1 VDIEKRGHV
10 TSSEAPE
17 NPFRALSAR
26 CGIVSPVLTSL
37 RTRLAPAAAVL
48 AALALTAA
56 CGSSSSSADG
66 GHDGGHDITAR
77 PTPSTASPAGTVV
90 RITIAGDNVD
100 PAGSRV
106 QVSKGTPVTLL
117 ISADKAG
124 ELHVHST
131 PEQHVEFPAGS
142 SAATL
147 TLDQPGVVEVE
158 DHALDKLIVQ
168 LEVR

>member
-1 VDIEKRGHV
+1 MLA
-10 TSSEAPE
+10 T
-17 NPFRALSAR
+17 
-26 CGIVSPVLTSL
+26 L

-56 CGSSSSSADG
+56 CGSSSKSPG
-66 GHDGGHDITAR
+66 GDEAGHDITAQ
-77 PTPSTASPAGTVV
+77 PTPSTASPTGTVV
-90 RITIAGDNVD
+90 RIKIAGDSVD

-106 QVSKGTPVTLL
+106 QVKKGDPVTLL
-117 ISADKAG
+117 IDADKAG
-124 ELHVHST
+124 ELHVHSS
-131 PEQHVEFPAGS
+131 PEQHIEFPAGS

-147 TLDQPGVVEVE
+147 TIDQPGVVEVE